1 MQSKRIFS
9 LVLAVVLA
17 CTAASPAFAATS
29 RTVNFPIRWNQ
40 QQLGEENTV
49 ASIRITAAKNA
60 VYGSPI
66 DLTITAE
73 PAETQYIA
81 VVIGT
86 GGEAKGF
93 VTLLLPEKVRI
104 LLELIPLPASMA
116 ANVEKAGNFNLY
128 QYLKQLID
136 GSDADVLLRVAEELT
151 AVMDVLKYYMPSLSD
166 FVTSMRQ
173 ALNLIRRFLPA
184 SMATRIY
191 LDEQPTDSGNYLAG
205 AVTLGDDQLNTAG
218 LATISVAR
226 KSAGVRMYWTDQT
239 PAAMTVEEAK
249 AFDFSA
255 VTEDNGT
262 IVQNSKVS
270 YVYKNKQG
278 TARYQSDV
286 PPTEPG
292 EYTQTAELGGNY
304 KAEKIS
310 RSFKIVA

>member
-1 MQSKRIFS
+1 MQSKRILS

-17 CTAASPAFAATS
+17 CTAASPAFAAASKTL
-29 RTVNFPIRWNQ
+29 NIPIRWNQ
-40 QQLGEENTV
+40 QQLGEENVV
-49 ASIRITAAKNA
+49 ASIKITAAKNA

-66 DLTITAE
+66 DLNITAE
-73 PAETQYIA
+73 PADTQYIA

-86 GGEAKGF
+86 GGEAKGY

-116 ANVEKAGNFNLY
+116 ANVEKASNFNLY
-128 QYLKQLID
+128 EYLKQLID

-166 FVTSMRQ
+166 FVTSMKQ
-173 ALNLIRRFLPA
+173 ALNLIRWVLPD

-191 LDEQPTDSGNYLAG
+191 LDEQPTDSGNYVAG

-218 LATISVAR
+218 LATIKVAR
-226 KSAGVRMYWTDQT
+226 KSQGVRMYWTEQT
-239 PAAMTVEEAK
+239 PEVMTVEQAQ
-249 AFDFSA
+249 AFNFSA

-262 IVQNSKVS
+262 IVENSKVS
-270 YVYKNKQG
+270 YVYKNKRG
-278 TARYQSDV
+278 TAKYESDV

-292 EYTQTAELGGNY
+292 EYTQTAVLGGNY
-304 KAEKIS
+304 KAEDIS
-310 RSFKIVA
+310 RSFKIVG

>member
-1 MQSKRIFS
+1 MQSKRIIS

-17 CTAASPAFAATS
+17 CTAASPAFAAASKTL
-29 RTVNFPIRWNQ
+29 NIPIRWNQ
-40 QQLGEENTV
+40 QQLEDENAV
-49 ASIRITAAKNA
+49 ASIKITAAKNA

-73 PAETQYIA
+73 PADTQYIA

-116 ANVEKAGNFNLY
+116 ANVEKASNFNLY
-128 QYLKQLID
+128 EYLKQLID

-151 AVMDVLKYYMPSLSD
+151 AVMDVLKYYMPSLND

-173 ALNLIRRFLPA
+173 ALNLIRWVLPD

-191 LDEQPTDSGNYLAG
+191 LDEQPTDSGNYVAG

-218 LATISVAR
+218 LATIKVAR
-226 KSAGVRMYWTDQT
+226 KSQGVRMYWAEQT
-239 PAAMTVEEAK
+239 PEVMTVEQAQ
-249 AFDFSA
+249 AFNFSA

-262 IVQNSKVS
+262 IVENSKVS
-270 YVYKNKQG
+270 YVYKNKRG
-278 TARYQSDV
+278 TAKYESDV

-292 EYTQTAELGGNY
+292 EYTQTAVLGGNY
-304 KAEKIS
+304 KAEDIA
-310 RSFKIVA
+310 RSFKIVG